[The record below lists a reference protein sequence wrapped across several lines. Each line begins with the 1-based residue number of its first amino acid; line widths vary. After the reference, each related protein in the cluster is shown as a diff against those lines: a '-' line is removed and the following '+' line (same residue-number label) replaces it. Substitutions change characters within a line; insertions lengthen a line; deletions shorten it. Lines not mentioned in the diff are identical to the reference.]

1 MGYLSTT
8 TTPIP
13 LFLVVPYLVA
23 CILWHR
29 MLNGSGV
36 GAFQRMARSN
46 PLLLLCD
53 GCLFSVFTILVV
65 LEGPPHIYRQRTPH
79 FSRLLFYSSLY
90 PISLLPSQ
98 RTIVPVNDV
107 DT

>member
-1 MGYLSTT
+1 MAQGLA
-8 TTPIP
+8 
-13 LFLVVPYLVA
+13 LFSAWLGLT
-23 CILWHR
+23 
-29 MLNGSGV
+29 
-36 GAFQRMARSN
+36 

-65 LEGPPHIYRQRTPH
+65 LEDPPHIYPQRTPH